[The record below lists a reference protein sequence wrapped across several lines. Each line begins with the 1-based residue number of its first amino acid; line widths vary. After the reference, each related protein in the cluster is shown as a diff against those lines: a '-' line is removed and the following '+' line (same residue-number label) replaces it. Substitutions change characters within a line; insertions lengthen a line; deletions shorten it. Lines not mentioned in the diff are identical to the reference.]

1 MFADYKEDGHGLL
14 GDAGSK
20 TNATFRL
27 EKTNMTY
34 ANAIRRCILSH
45 TPSVAFRTEP
55 TDKSEVVV
63 TENTSFLPNE
73 MVVHRVGMLPIRAN
87 PVEFNPELYEFR
99 LDVENKSSKSM
110 DVCASDIEVW
120 KRNPENPLEEPVKQN
135 TADFFPPDP
144 VTGDTCI
151 IIELAPQWN
160 PSAKNQRL
168 AFTAKAAVSIGAEN
182 SRWSPVSVCA
192 YAYTLDP
199 NPERIQATKTKWLRD
214 TKKIY
219 VREGMSKEELAKL
232 AENTKAVKWEDLE
245 GDKQGALTREFN
257 TMEIARCYKIDEKGE
272 PNDFTFTVESVGIQP
287 IPAIVQAGLAA
298 LEAMVKQYSNLDTTL
313 ADNVTLS
320 IGDARFPCIDVTF
333 KEEGHTLGNLLE
345 TILIEDHVAGNEE
358 PKITYAGYKVPH
370 PLRKEMFVRIG
381 FPEGD
386 PEIHKQTARSVLA
399 IVCRKVVQQVRALQ
413 QSWKIAAG
421 L

>member
-1 MFADYKEDGHGLL
+1 MFADYKEDGHALL

-20 TNATFRL
+20 TNASFRL
-27 EKTNMTY
+27 EKTNITV

-55 TDKSEVVV
+55 SDKSDVVV
-63 TENTSFLPNE
+63 HVNTSSLPME
-73 MVVHRVGMLPIRAN
+73 MIVHRIGMLPIRAN

-99 LDVENKSSKSM
+99 LDVENKTSKSM

-120 KRNPENPLEEPVKQN
+120 KRNPDAPLEEPIKQN
-135 TADFFPPDP
+135 TTDFFPPDP
-144 VTGDTCI
+144 VTGDTAI
-151 IIELAPQWN
+151 IVELGPQWN

-168 AFTAKAAVSIGAEN
+168 SFTAKASVSIGAEN

-192 YAYTLDP
+192 YGYTLDP
-199 NPERIQATKTKWLRD
+199 SPEKIQAVKTNWLRN

-219 VREGMSKEELAKL
+219 VREGMTKEELAKL
-232 AENTKAVKWEDLE
+232 AENTKAVKWEDLD

-257 TMEIARCYKIDEKGE
+257 TMEIARCYKTDELGD
-272 PNDFTFTVESVGIQP
+272 PNDFTFTIESVGIQP
-287 IPAIVQAGLAA
+287 IPAIVQSGLAA
-298 LEAMVKQYSNLDTTL
+298 LEAMVKQYSNLDTTM
-313 ADNVTLS
+313 ADNVTLVV
-320 IGDARFPCIDVTF
+320 GDTRFPSIDVNF

-345 TILIEDHVAGNEE
+345 TVLIEDHVAGTEE
-358 PKITYAGYKVPH
+358 PKINYAGYKVPH

-386 PEIHKQTARSVLA
+386 SEVHMQAARSV
-399 IVCRKVVQQVRALQ
+399 ISSVCRKIVEQTRALQ

-421 L
+421 I